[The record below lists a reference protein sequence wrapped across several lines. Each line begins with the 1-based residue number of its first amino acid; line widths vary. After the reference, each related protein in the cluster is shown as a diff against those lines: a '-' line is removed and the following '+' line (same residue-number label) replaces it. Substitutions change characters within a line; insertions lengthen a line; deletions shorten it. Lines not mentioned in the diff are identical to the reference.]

1 MFAPGA
7 RYRVLRAY
15 SVPELPL
22 SDPKATYAT
31 LESGHSNDN
40 AVAAGTLL
48 DLAVSES
55 PRPRAAAA
63 IVECD
68 AERLRGV
75 EVDGQIEFRWVLD
88 LYVARGSLGPLQEA

>member
-1 MFAPGA
+1 MFLPTTGA
-7 RYRVLRAY
+7 YR
-15 SVPELPL
+15 
-22 SDPKATYAT
+22 PKATYAT

-40 AVAAGTLL
+40 EADQRRCGRDLV
-48 DLAVSES
+48 DLAVAS

-75 EVDGQIEFRWVLD
+75 EVDGQIKFRWVLD